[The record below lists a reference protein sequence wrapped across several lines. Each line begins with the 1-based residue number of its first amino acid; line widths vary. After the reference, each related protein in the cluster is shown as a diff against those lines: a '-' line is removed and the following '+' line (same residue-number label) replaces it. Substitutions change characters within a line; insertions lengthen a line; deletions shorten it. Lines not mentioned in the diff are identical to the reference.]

1 MLLAQSDAKF
11 KYCPLLKTKDD
22 KLKFCLGAMC
32 MLWRWES
39 PAKTGDDERGYCGVG
54 GSVAAMAALSGGDD
68 QPQRP
73 VEDY

>member
-22 KLKFCLGAMC
+22 KLKFCLGGMC
-32 MLWRWES
+32 MLWRWEN

-54 GSVAAMAALSGGDD
+54 GAVAAMAVLSGGDD